1 MASIRSAPRGPF
13 KASRGKPTAKDRA
26 TIVILKIINIPK
38 SGSVR
43 KLQTPEKGLG
53 LKNLR
58 YLEIIVRR
66 TLNPCHLCKMNYL
79 TVSPAPNIRKVRVVL
94 VTRS

>member
-43 KLQTPEKGLG
+43 KLQTPE
-53 LKNLR
+53 R
-58 YLEIIVRR
+58 VW
-66 TLNPCHLCKMNYL
+66 
-79 TVSPAPNIRKVRVVL
+79 VSKTSDIYKQ
-94 VTRS
+94 S